1 VGSTI
6 SSVPQPLAELVDP
19 FRGDVRDKLS
29 VQASS
34 LRATPFCCVPMPLG
48 RALSGLKLVL
58 ELLELFL
65 EFRVVHLF
73 LEVAYVRP
81 W

>member
-1 VGSTI
+1 
-6 SSVPQPLAELVDP
+6 
-19 FRGDVRDKLS
+19 
-29 VQASS
+29 
-34 LRATPFCCVPMPLG
+34 MPLG

-65 EFRVVHLF
+65 EFRVVYLF
-73 LEVAYVRP
+73 LEIADVRP